1 MGARRPVAMGLL
13 FGFMVALWR
22 NYLDA
27 REIRHRIAATT
38 AADLGAGGGSGFDR
52 VFGTDDR
59 VPNADPTPAVTEA
72 SFASSDRTRPKE
84 LRNRQTTPKPKS
96 STKSSRIASAV
107 TLPAVRA
114 VRLSYP
120 DPFAKPLRP
129 GCEPKPPDPS
139 LPGPRRLDWIADPL
153 ATADADWPVNCGGHE
168 TLCDVLSKTAI
179 DREVLAA
186 VADSHAPGVY
196 EFVDGIKRLGV
207 ENFMIIAL
215 DDALHRRLTDTG
227 VSSYRVV
234 NDARGSHKISAQK
247 FRIIQ
252 EFVERGCSV
261 LLTDTDVAWMRNPFP
276 FLYRDADVESM
287 SDGWDNSSAHGFL
300 DRVDDP
306 SMGPDGRKR
315 ARAFRV
321 AALNSGMW
329 YVSATEASRRLMAIM
344 AHRMA
349 TEDKLWDQAGY
360 NLELWFA
367 SRDAHG
373 TAGAT
378 VRVMDPLCFVNSKVM
393 FRFIRHNQ
401 PALGKENHQPV
412 AMHANYHTDKA
423 HKMKLVYQYYTN
435 GAGIDVL
442 NCDVGCG
449 PDLKTTHELES
460 KVQHS
465 INDGIVG
472 SKKWT
477 DAAEGMWAAR
487 PDGPPGSKRPSEDP
501 SHCAPPVP
509 WNGAVPGVDR
519 ASTLHVVKRGGD
531 GGECGAGVV
540 GDDDEFAAAVA
551 AVCAALGNLGDPN
564 APDLILV
571 TVGDDANEE
580 AAFEALLR
588 DGVTR
593 LGLKGRVLVATTS
606 SRASS
611 AALAAGVKSVALV
624 ASNDGAR
631 PSRPSKSARLSS
643 TALKWLAARLV
654 LSRGWPTL
662 LLDPRTALI
671 RDPSRYFSRDSDVE
685 VASDGWDDVTAYG
698 YDHVVDDPEM
708 DWSRFCHGGR
718 VLTSDPGFALLM
730 PTEESAK
737 LAGLV
742 FGRVVAEAA
751 RVSPERVR
759 SDLSDA
765 AEGAADADFEH
776 LAFNEALF
784 LPSHGAY
791 VSPGV
796 TRRTLNYMCFA
807 NSKHVFRF
815 LRKDRRF
822 KDRAEH
828 APVAVRLSYHP
839 NEPNRLDDVYA
850 YYLKG
855 TSGAL
860 NGWGDG
866 VGRVKGGDAGGA
878 GSKACAQSGSL
889 RPGQGTDEAR
899 NSELA
904 SRLATNPNWSW
915 GGVTPFVFE
924 PGGALST
931 PWGPGEWGF
940 VPAPDGPGKV
950 IAKFVGTPHVLS
962 FETAGEGAGAV
973 RNGMFVSERC
983 TDGDMIVGRIYAE
996 LTDEDRKKLASA
1008 RGG

>member
-38 AADLGAGGGSGFDR
+38 TTAADLGAGGGSGFGR
-52 VFGTDDR
+52 GFGTDDR

-72 SFASSDRTRPKE
+72 SFAASDPTNPRE
-84 LRNRQTTPKPKS
+84 LRNRQTTTPKPKP
-96 STKSSRIASAV
+96 KSRIASAI
-107 TLPAVRA
+107 TPPAVRT
-114 VRLSYP
+114 VSLSYP
-120 DPFAKPLRP
+120 DPFAKPLRT
-129 GCEPKPPDPS
+129 GCEPEPPDPS

-168 TLCDVLSKTAI
+168 TLCDVLRKTAI

-196 EFVDGIKRLGV
+196 EFVDGIRRLGV
-207 ENFMIIAL
+207 DNFLIIAL
-215 DDALHRRLTDTG
+215 DDAIHKRLTDTG
-227 VSSYRVV
+227 VASYRVA
-234 NDARGSHKISAQK
+234 NDAQGSHKISAQK

-300 DRVDDP
+300 DTVDDP

-401 PALGKENHQPV
+401 PALSKENHQPV

-423 HKMKLVYQYYTN
+423 QKMKLVYQYYTN

-477 DAAEGMWAAR
+477 DATEGMWAAR
-487 PDGPPGSKRPSEDP
+487 PDGPPNGSKRPGDDP
-501 SHCAPPVP
+501 SHCAPPTP
-509 WNGAVPGVDR
+509 WNGEVPGVDR
-519 ASTLHVVKRGGD
+519 ASTLHVVKKGR
-531 GGECGAGVV
+531 GGECGAGVPA
-540 GDDDEFAAAVA
+540 GDEDEFAAATG
-551 AVCAALGNLGDPN
+551 AVCGALADVDPN
-564 APDLILV
+564 APELILV
-571 TVGDDANEE
+571 AVGDDANEE

-654 LSRGWPTL
+654 LSQGWPTL

-698 YDHVVDDPEM
+698 YDNVVDDPEM

-751 RVSPERVR
+751 RVSPERLR

-839 NEPNRLDDVYA
+839 NEPGRLTDVYA

>member
-27 REIRHRIAATT
+27 REIRHRIGATT
-38 AADLGAGGGSGFDR
+38 AADLGAGGGSGFGR
-52 VFGTDDR
+52 GFGTDDR
-59 VPNADPTPAVTEA
+59 IPNADPTPAVTEA
-72 SFASSDRTRPKE
+72 SSAASSDPTRPKE
-84 LRNRQTTPKPKS
+84 LQNRQTTPKPKS
-96 STKSSRIASAV
+96 TPKKKSRIASAV
-107 TLPAVRA
+107 TPPAVRA

-120 DPFAKPLRP
+120 DPFARPFVEP
-129 GCEPKPPDPS
+129 GCEPKPPDPA

-153 ATADADWPVNCGGHE
+153 DTADADWPVNCGGHE
-168 TLCDVLSKTAI
+168 TLCDVLRKTAI

-215 DDALHRRLTDTG
+215 DDPLHRRLTDQG
-227 VSSYRVV
+227 VASYRVV
-234 NDARGSHKISAQK
+234 NDAQGSHKISAQK

-401 PALGKENHQPV
+401 PALGKENHRPV

-449 PDLKTTHELES
+449 PNLKTTHELES

-477 DAAEGMWAAR
+477 DATEGMWAAR
-487 PDGPPGSKRPSEDP
+487 PGGPPGSKRPAEDP
-501 SHCAPPVP
+501 SHCAPPTP

-519 ASTLHVVKRGGD
+519 ASTLHVVKRGR
-531 GGECGAGVV
+531 GGECGAGV
-540 GDDDEFAAAVA
+540 DDENFAIASAAKL
-551 AVCAALGNLGDPN
+551 VCAALGNLGDPN
-564 APDLILV
+564 APELILV

-606 SRASS
+606 SKAAS
-611 AALAAGVKSVALV
+611 AARSAGVKSVALV
-624 ASNDGAR
+624 AAQLS
-631 PSRPSKSARLSS
+631 SQPSKSKSAPLSP

-654 LSRGWPTL
+654 LSQGWPTL

-671 RDPSRYFSRDSDVE
+671 RDPSGYFSRDSDVE

-730 PTEESAK
+730 PTEEAAK

-742 FGRVVAEAA
+742 FGRIAYQT
-751 RVSPERVR
+751 S
-759 SDLSDA
+759 LSN
-765 AEGAADADFEH
+765 EADFEH

-839 NEPNRLDDVYA
+839 NEPARLGDVYA

-855 TSGAL
+855 KSGAL

-866 VGRVKGGDAGGA
+866 VGRVKGGDAGGSGV
-878 GSKACAQSGSL
+878 GSKACAQSKSL
-889 RPGQGTDEAR
+889 KPGQGVDEAR
-899 NSELA
+899 NEALA
-904 SRLATNPNWSW
+904 KRLATNPNWSW

-940 VPAPDGPGKV
+940 VPAGSDGPGV
-950 IAKFVGTPHVLS
+950 VMAKFVGTPHVLS

-973 RNGMFVSERC
+973 RHGMFVSERC